1 MKYSGAMTKSRQFF
15 DPLVKSKKNIKKSSE
30 MRNIR
35 RRHLF
40 NRMVFK
46 STILQ
51 ITLYKISI
59 YLREQ
64 NPLNADPRAMQQ
76 INFNNNLQ
84 WNSYTDITDMLNF
97 SKGPK
102 QN

>member
-1 MKYSGAMTKSRQFF
+1 
-15 DPLVKSKKNIKKSSE
+15 

-51 ITLYKISI
+51 ITQYKISI
-59 YLREQ
+59 HLREQ

-76 INFNNNLQ
+76 INFNNLQ
-84 WNSYTDITDMLNF
+84 WNSYTDITGMFNF
-97 SKGPK
+97 
-102 QN
+102 

>member
-1 MKYSGAMTKSRQFF
+1 
-15 DPLVKSKKNIKKSSE
+15 

-40 NRMVFK
+40 SRMVFK
-46 STILQ
+46 STIVQ

-84 WNSYTDITDMLNF
+84 
-97 SKGPK
+97 
-102 QN
+102 